1 MMTSSSFWS
10 LDNAPSGLRC
20 LAKLAD
26 HFPRAAWLNPEPQR
40 LWDAPTIDAIR
51 RLFSMFP
58 LTLAGLEEMVG
69 HMRLPASPARRA
81 HIGRILREGE

>member
-26 HFPRAAWLNPEPQR
+26 HFPRTAWLNPEPER
-40 LWDAPTIDAIR
+40 LWEAPTIHEIR

-58 LTLAGLEEMVG
+58 LTLAGLEAMVG
-69 HMRLPASPARRA
+69 HMRLPSLPARRA
-81 HIGRILREGE
+81 HISRVLREGE